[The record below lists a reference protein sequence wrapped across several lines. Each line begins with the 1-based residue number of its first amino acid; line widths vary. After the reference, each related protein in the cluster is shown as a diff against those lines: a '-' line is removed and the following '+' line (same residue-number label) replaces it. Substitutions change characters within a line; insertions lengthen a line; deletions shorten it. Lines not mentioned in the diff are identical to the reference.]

1 MYVIVCWEQCKIYI
15 TEMNN
20 ARNEYIKRLHEVE
33 LYFDTLQLLDMGTCS
48 IKCVDILGNEK
59 TKDVDAELSTIL
71 KANGFLLL
79 YNLIEATIRNSIT
92 AVLNSIKASTVT
104 FRDLSDNLK
113 KIWIKQETKGFNDEN
128 NHERIMLII
137 KTVLDNEILSFEK
150 DCINISGNID
160 AQKIREI
167 LKQFGGNE
175 ISNGRDLKTI
185 KDKRNHLAHGE
196 FTFSEIGK
204 DYTVRDLI
212 DYKDE
217 TKNYLSNVLDEIQDY
232 IDNQKYLN

>member
-1 MYVIVCWEQCKIYI
+1 MI
-15 TEMNN
+15 N

-33 LYFDTLQLLDMGTCS
+33 LYFDTLQLLDKGNCS
-48 IKCVDILGNEK
+48 IKCVDILGQEEIKNI
-59 TKDVDAELSTIL
+59 DSELSTIL

-79 YNLIEATIRNSIT
+79 YSLVEATVRSSID
-92 AVLNSIKASTVT
+92 AVLNSMRTSSVT

-113 KIWIKQETKGFNDEN
+113 KIWIKQETRSINSETNYEKILQIAKNILE
-128 NHERIMLII
+128 
-137 KTVLDNEILSFEK
+137 NEILSFEK

-160 AQKIREI
+160 AQKIRNI
-167 LKQFGGNE
+167 LKQFGGHE

-185 KDKRNHLAHGE
+185 KDKRNNLAHGE

-204 DYTVRDLI
+204 DYTVQDLI

-217 TKNYLSNVLDEIQDY
+217 TKNYLSNVLEEIQDY

>member
-1 MYVIVCWEQCKIYI
+1 MI
-15 TEMNN
+15 N

-33 LYFDTLQLLDMGTCS
+33 LYFDTLQLLDKGNCS
-48 IKCVDILGNEK
+48 IKCVDILGQEEIKNI
-59 TKDVDAELSTIL
+59 DSELSTIM

-79 YNLIEATIRNSIT
+79 YNLVEATVRSSID
-92 AVLNSIKASTVT
+92 AVLNSMRTSSVT

-113 KIWIKQETKGFNDEN
+113 KIWIKQETRSINSETNYEKILQIAKNILE
-128 NHERIMLII
+128 
-137 KTVLDNEILSFEK
+137 NEILSFEK

-160 AQKIREI
+160 AQKIRNI
-167 LKQFGGNE
+167 LKQFGGHE

-185 KDKRNHLAHGE
+185 KDKRNNLAHGE

-204 DYTVRDLI
+204 DYTVQDLI

-217 TKNYLSNVLDEIQDY
+217 TKNYLSNVLEEIQDY
-232 IDNQKYLN
+232 IDNQKYLNH

>member
-1 MYVIVCWEQCKIYI
+1 MI
-15 TEMNN
+15 N

-33 LYFDTLQLLDMGTCS
+33 LYFDTLQLLDKGNCS
-48 IKCVDILGNEK
+48 IKCVDILGQEEIKNI
-59 TKDVDAELSTIL
+59 DSELSTIL

-79 YNLIEATIRNSIT
+79 YNLVEATVRSTID
-92 AVLNSIKASTVT
+92 AVLNSMRTSSVT

-113 KIWIKQETKGFNDEN
+113 KIWIKQETRSINSETNYEKILQIAKNILE
-128 NHERIMLII
+128 
-137 KTVLDNEILSFEK
+137 NEILSFEK

-160 AQKIREI
+160 AQKIRNI
-167 LKQFGGNE
+167 LKQFGGHE

-185 KDKRNHLAHGE
+185 KDKRNNLAHGE

-204 DYTVRDLI
+204 DYTVQDLI

-217 TKNYLSNVLDEIQDY
+217 TKNYLSNVLEEIQDY
-232 IDNQKYLN
+232 IDNQKYLNH

>member
-1 MYVIVCWEQCKIYI
+1 MI
-15 TEMNN
+15 N

-33 LYFDTLQLLDMGTCS
+33 LYFDTLQLLDKGNCS
-48 IKCVDILGNEK
+48 IKCVDILGQEEIKNID
-59 TKDVDAELSTIL
+59 TELSTIL

-79 YNLIEATIRNSIT
+79 YNLIEATVRSSID
-92 AVLNSIKASTVT
+92 AVLNSMRTSSVT

-113 KIWIKQETKGFNDEN
+113 KIWIKQETKSINSETN
-128 NHERIMLII
+128 YEKILQIAKNILE
-137 KTVLDNEILSFEK
+137 NEILSFEK

-160 AQKIREI
+160 AQKIRNI
-167 LKQFGGNE
+167 LKQFGGHE

-185 KDKRNHLAHGE
+185 KDKRNNLAHGE

-204 DYTVRDLI
+204 DYTVQELI

-232 IDNQKYLN
+232 IGNQKYLN

>member
-1 MYVIVCWEQCKIYI
+1 MI
-15 TEMNN
+15 N

-33 LYFDTLQLLDMGTCS
+33 LYFDTLQLLDKGNCS
-48 IKCVDILGNEK
+48 IKCVDILGQEEIKNI
-59 TKDVDAELSTIL
+59 DSELSTIL

-79 YNLIEATIRNSIT
+79 YNLVEATVRSSID
-92 AVLNSIKASTVT
+92 AVLNSMRTSSVT

-113 KIWIKQETKGFNDEN
+113 KIWIKQETRSINSETNYEKILQIAKNILE
-128 NHERIMLII
+128 
-137 KTVLDNEILSFEK
+137 NEILSFEK

-160 AQKIREI
+160 AQKIRNI
-167 LKQFGGNE
+167 LKQFGGHE

-185 KDKRNHLAHGE
+185 KDKRNNLAHGE

-204 DYTVRDLI
+204 DYTVQDLI

-217 TKNYLSNVLDEIQDY
+217 TKNYLSNVLEEIQDY